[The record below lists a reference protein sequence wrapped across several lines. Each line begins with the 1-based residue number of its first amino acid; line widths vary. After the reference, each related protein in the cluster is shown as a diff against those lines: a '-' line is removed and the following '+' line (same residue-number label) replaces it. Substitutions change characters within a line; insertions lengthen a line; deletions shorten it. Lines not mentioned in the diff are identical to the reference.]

1 MSVAGSAAVAVA
13 HLASAGELVA
23 AKKFGE
29 AEGEIL
35 RALSAAPTD
44 AKALTLLA
52 LVRYKLG
59 RLEDA
64 HATYREL
71 AGAAPHDAGA
81 RRNLGLLALKLE
93 RIDDALPELEMAVRI
108 APTDGRAWSYLGYAY
123 AKKGEVVQAA
133 AAFRRAGQDALANEL
148 DQAAKVQRPPTPPSR
163 ESIGSGSI
171 GRPVA
176 LAPPLP
182 PMPPAATER
191 RPPSSKEPSA
201 RRLED
206 LVPARVE
213 AAAHSVPGG
222 RASLAWTEQGSVPRS
237 PSREGAGTLSGSPD
251 SIAWTE
257 PGSAPRSPDSIDPPQ
272 PREVEPLPLL
282 SFVLA
287 RLGQAPSPSIPAG
300 ALRLAIADEAHARAD
315 AILAGSGT
323 LKWEP
328 GVRRAQGRVST
339 EPMGGEGGAPF
350 FRLTGGGE
358 IWVAGATN
366 RWLPLRLADDVL
378 YVRED
383 RVLAFEGSLTWEAGA
398 VPNTGLRMLQFRGR
412 GTVALELPT
421 DAIAIKVTDEKPTLL
436 SAARLYGW
444 VGRLVPHGARMP
456 GASPFQLGCQG
467 EGVVLLEA
475 FHQTPRQAPPLA
487 IEG

>member
-1 MSVAGSAAVAVA
+1 
-13 HLASAGELVA
+13 
-23 AKKFGE
+23 
-29 AEGEIL
+29 
-35 RALSAAPTD
+35 
-44 AKALTLLA
+44 
-52 LVRYKLG
+52 
-59 RLEDA
+59 
-64 HATYREL
+64 
-71 AGAAPHDAGA
+71 
-81 RRNLGLLALKLE
+81 LALKLE

-108 APTDGRAWSYLGYAY
+108 APGDMRAWSYLGYAY

-148 DQAAKVQRPPTPPSR
+148 DQAAKVQRPPTPVSR
-163 ESIGSGSI
+163 GSI

-182 PMPPAATER
+182 PMLPAVASEKRPTSRTEPGAHRPSDPVPP
-191 RPPSSKEPSA
+191 
-201 RRLED
+201 
-206 LVPARVE
+206 RVE
-213 AAAHSVPGG
+213 AAAHAVRPAEVEPSV
-222 RASLAWTEQGSVPRS
+222 
-237 PSREGAGTLSGSPD
+237 
-251 SIAWTE
+251 
-257 PGSAPRSPDSIDPPQ
+257 DPPQ
-272 PREVEPLPLL
+272 PREVEPVPLL

-328 GVRRAQGRVST
+328 GVRRAQGRVSS
-339 EPMGGEGGAPF
+339 EPMGSEGGAPF
-350 FRLTGGGE
+350 FRLTGDGE
-358 IWVAGATN
+358 IWIAGATN

-383 RVLAFEGSLTWEAGA
+383 RVLAFEGSLTWEAGG

-412 GTVALELPT
+412 GTVALELPS

-436 SAARLYGW
+436 SGARLFGW

-456 GASPFQLGCQG
+456 GAAPFQLGCQG

-475 FHQTPRQAPPLA
+475 ILQATPQALQQT
-487 IEG
+487 ISG

>member
-1 MSVAGSAAVAVA
+1 MSVAPPVAVAVA

-35 RALSAAPTD
+35 RALSASPAD

-71 AGAAPHDAGA
+71 AGTSPHDAGA

-108 APTDGRAWSYLGYAY
+108 APGDARAWSYLGYAY

-148 DQAAKVQRPPTPPSR
+148 DQAAKVQRPPTPMSR
-163 ESIGSGSI
+163 ATI

-182 PMPPAATER
+182 MPTAER
-191 RPPSSKEPSA
+191 RPSSWNEPGA
-201 RRLED
+201 RRPD
-206 LVPARVE
+206 DSASPRAE
-213 AAAHSVPGG
+213 AAAHAVPNGRGSGAWMQERPPSQSV
-222 RASLAWTEQGSVPRS
+222 
-237 PSREGAGTLSGSPD
+237 
-251 SIAWTE
+251 
-257 PGSAPRSPDSIDPPQ
+257 DPPQ
-272 PREVEPLPLL
+272 PREVEPVPLL

-287 RLGQAPSPSIPAG
+287 RLGQAPSPSIPAA

-339 EPMGGEGGAPF
+339 EPMGHEGGAPF
-350 FRLTGGGE
+350 FRLSGGGE
-358 IWVAGATN
+358 IWIAGATN

-456 GASPFQLGCQG
+456 GAAPFQLGCQG

-475 FHQTPRQAPPLA
+475 IHQTTPQAL
-487 IEG
+487 GG

>member
-1 MSVAGSAAVAVA
+1 MSAAPFVA

-29 AEGEIL
+29 AEREIL
-35 RALSAAPTD
+35 RALSASPAD

-59 RLEDA
+59 RIEDA

-108 APTDGRAWSYLGYAY
+108 APADGRAWSYLGYAY

-133 AAFRRAGQDALANEL
+133 AAFRRAGQDALADEL
-148 DQAAKVQRPPTPPSR
+148 DQAVKVQRPPTPVAR
-163 ESIGSGSI
+163 GGSGSGSL

-182 PMPPAATER
+182 PMPPAVTGEKR
-191 RPPSSKEPSA
+191 PSSWKEPVA

-206 LVPARVE
+206 LAPSGGE
-213 AAAHSVPGG
+213 AAAHSVRPADDGP
-222 RASLAWTEQGSVPRS
+222 AV
-237 PSREGAGTLSGSPD
+237 
-251 SIAWTE
+251 
-257 PGSAPRSPDSIDPPQ
+257 DPPQ

-287 RLGQAPSPSIPAG
+287 RLGQAPPPSIPAG
-300 ALRLAIADEAHARAD
+300 ALRLVIADEAHARAD

-323 LKWEP
+323 LEWEP

-339 EPMGGEGGAPF
+339 EPMGEGGQAF
-350 FRLTGGGE
+350 FRLSGGGE
-358 IWVAGATN
+358 VWIAGATN

-456 GASPFQLGCQG
+456 GTAPFQLGCQG

-475 FHQTPRQAPPLA
+475 FHQATAPAAQGP
-487 IEG
+487 ISG

>member
-1 MSVAGSAAVAVA
+1 MSAAPFVN

-23 AKKFGE
+23 AKRFGE

-35 RALSAAPTD
+35 RALSASPAD

-71 AGAAPHDAGA
+71 AGASPHDAGA

-93 RIDDALPELEMAVRI
+93 RIDEALPELEMAVRI
-108 APTDGRAWSYLGYAY
+108 APGDSRAWSYLGYAY

-148 DQAAKVQRPPTPPSR
+148 DEAAKVQRPPTPIARGSL
-163 ESIGSGSI
+163 GSGSL

-182 PMPPAATER
+182 PMPTDGAQR
-191 RPPSSKEPSA
+191 RPSSWNEHGAWRP
-201 RRLED
+201 ED
-206 LVPARVE
+206 LSPPRAE
-213 AAAHSVPGG
+213 AAAHAVPNG
-222 RASLAWTEQGSVPRS
+222 REVSA
-237 PSREGAGTLSGSPD
+237 SPD
-251 SIAWTE
+251 TV
-257 PGSAPRSPDSIDPPQ
+257 DPPQ
-272 PREVEPLPLL
+272 PREVEPVPLL

-287 RLGQAPSPSIPAG
+287 RLGQAPPPSIPAG

-328 GVRRAQGRVST
+328 GVRRAQGRIST
-339 EPMGGEGGAPF
+339 EPMGREGGAPF

-358 IWVAGATN
+358 IWIAGATN

-456 GASPFQLGCQG
+456 GAAPFQLGCQG

-475 FHQTPRQAPPLA
+475 IHQATHQVL
-487 IEG
+487 GG

>member
-1 MSVAGSAAVAVA
+1 MSAGPSVAGAAAAVA

-35 RALSAAPTD
+35 RALSASPAD
-44 AKALTLLA
+44 ARALNLLA

-59 RLEDA
+59 RFEDA
-64 HATYREL
+64 HATYRQI

-93 RIDDALPELEMAVRI
+93 RIDEAVPELEMAVRI
-108 APTDGRAWSYLGYAY
+108 APGDGRAWSYLGYAY

-133 AAFRRAGQDALANEL
+133 AAFRRAGQDALADEL
-148 DQAAKVQRPPTPPSR
+148 DQAAKVQHPPTPIWR
-163 ESIGSGSI
+163 GGI

-182 PMPPAATER
+182 PMAPPMPPVMPPFVGVEK
-191 RPPSSKEPSA
+191 RPPSWKEPGA
-201 RRLED
+201 RRPEAAA
-206 LVPARVE
+206 PRVE
-213 AAAHSVPGG
+213 AAAYAVGPADVEPSV
-222 RASLAWTEQGSVPRS
+222 E
-237 PSREGAGTLSGSPD
+237 
-251 SIAWTE
+251 
-257 PGSAPRSPDSIDPPQ
+257 PPQ
-272 PREVEPLPLL
+272 PREVEPVPLL

-287 RLGQAPSPSIPAG
+287 RLGQGSSPSIPAG

-315 AILAGSGT
+315 AILAGSGP

-339 EPMGGEGGAPF
+339 EPMGHEGGAPF
-350 FRLTGGGE
+350 FRLTGAGE
-358 IWVAGATN
+358 LWIAGATD

-378 YVRED
+378 YIRED

-421 DAIAIKVTDEKPTLL
+421 DAIAIKVTDDKPTLL

-444 VGRLVPHGARMP
+444 VGRLVPHGARMS
-456 GASPFQLGCQG
+456 GESPFQLGCQG

-475 FHQTPRQAPPLA
+475 IHATNDQPRHQTGRQSLSALS
-487 IEG
+487 G